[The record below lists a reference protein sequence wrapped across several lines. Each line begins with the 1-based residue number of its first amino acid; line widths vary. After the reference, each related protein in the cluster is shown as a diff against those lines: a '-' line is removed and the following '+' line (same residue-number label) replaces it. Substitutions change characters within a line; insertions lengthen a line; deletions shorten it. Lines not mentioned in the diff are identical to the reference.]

1 MTLPE
6 FSLEG
11 RNAVVIGGSRGIG
24 RGIARV
30 LAEAGAD
37 VAVVARTS
45 TRVQEAAQEISGMG
59 RRSAGFTVDATNAA
73 DMDALAQRVVEE
85 FGPVD
90 ILANSVGESFRRP
103 LVPLPDEPG
112 EALTPEDWGAYL
124 DLNLSSVY
132 QGCRAFGPH
141 LLDRRRGSV
150 VNVSSFASIQARPNM
165 TVYAAAKAGITRF
178 TESLAME
185 WGPYGVRV
193 NTLSPGVFPDPG
205 QMSPEQLSQHRQR
218 RFDDIPLGR
227 SGSLREVGLLALFL
241 ACDASAYITGGN
253 FCIDGGMT
261 I

>member
-11 RNAVVIGGSRGIG
+11 QNAVIIGGSRGIG

-45 TRVQEAAQEISGMG
+45 THVEGAAQEVRDMG
-59 RRSAGFTVDATNAA
+59 RRSIALTVDATNATQ
-73 DMDALAQRVVEE
+73 MDDLARRVIEE
-85 FGPVD
+85 FGPIDV
-90 ILANSVGESFRRP
+90 LVNSVGESIRRP

-112 EALTPEDWGAYL
+112 DALTAQDWQSYL

-141 LLDRRRGSV
+141 LLDRRRGKV
-150 VNVSSFASIQARPNM
+150 INVSSFASIQANVNM
-165 TVYAAAKAGITRF
+165 TVYAAAKAAITRF

-185 WGPYGVRV
+185 WGPYGVRA
-193 NTLSPGVFPDPG
+193 NALSPGVFPDPA
-205 QMSPEQLSQHRQR
+205 QKTPEELQASRERLSQ
-218 RFDDIPLGR
+218 DIPLRRLGT
-227 SGSLREVGLLALFL
+227 LREAGLLALFL
-241 ACDASAYITGGN
+241 ASDASAYITGGN
-253 FCIDGGMT
+253 FCIDGGLS